1 MSSDKAPHFR
11 SIAHQS
17 FCCRINLSTIRFD
30 FAGFGSD
37 VQGGRQAARRCQRSL
52 RSVNFWQLPGG
63 EESLPE
69 PNNRAVPDSLL

>member
-11 SIAHQS
+11 GIAHQS
-17 FCCRINLSTIRFD
+17 FRYRINLSMVRFD
-30 FAGFGSD
+30 FAGIGSD
-37 VQGGRQAARRCQRSL
+37 IQGGRQAARRCQRSL
-52 RSVNFWQLPGG
+52 RIINFGNFHDG